1 MTAAGVGALLG
12 GIAALLWPLLLVV
25 VVLVLRRQIRDIAN
39 SVGRRGGSV
48 KLAGFEVTIAE
59 ATAQQQSLIADLQV
73 QLGGLH
79 DRVVAGSE
87 LAGTSPPIEA
97 PRVPP
102 VDRAPSDPLPP
113 VAAPDATPIPGAFAD
128 VVPSAIVAGRAPP
141 VNLSVLWVDGHPES
155 SAALQ
160 AAIIAWGVRL
170 TNVPSVAAALDY
182 VTAHEGAVV
191 VTRMNVGGEGGA
203 AIDLAARA
211 RSIDP
216 LVTVAVFG
224 TPQGIARRGAEAL
237 AAGAAFVTASPA
249 ELIRFLARVV
259 PKA

>member
-25 VVLVLRRQIRDIAN
+25 VVLVLRRQIRDIAD

-79 DRVVAGSE
+79 DRVVAGTE
-87 LAGTSPPIEA
+87 LAGTSPPVDA
-97 PRVPP
+97 PLAP
-102 VDRAPSDPLPP
+102 PSDPLPP